1 MDGKSFLPM
10 VLSAESLLPP
20 SSQTT
25 ATTAAAAAAAA
36 AAVPGSVLRY
46 AHAHPAASVRSSW
59 RDTHFIEYYYIGI
72 GGYCGMLE
80 PIEQPDNNFI
90 AIRCANATCL
100 VLSCLVLQ
108 ASQKPSI
115 YPLLLFPRLTSFSAS
130 MSCVCVYYVRRKVDH
145 SVGVDML
152 YAEFQNGAQNAFR
165 IHLCITTIDLPR
177 QARDKQK
184 ETLKTASFPRRD
196 RRERPV

>member
-20 SSQTT
+20 SSQTA
-25 ATTAAAAAAAA
+25 ATTAAAAAA

-46 AHAHPAASVRSSW
+46 ARAHPAASVRSSW

-100 VLSCLVLQ
+100 VLSCLVLSCLVLQ

-115 YPLLLFPRLTSFSAS
+115 YPLLLFPRLT
-130 MSCVCVYYVRRKVDH
+130 YVLRVHVVR
-145 SVGVDML
+145 L
-152 YAEFQNGAQNAFR
+152 R
-165 IHLCITTIDLPR
+165 LLC
-177 QARDKQK
+177 A
-184 ETLKTASFPRRD
+184 
-196 RRERPV
+196 

>member
-1 MDGKSFLPM
+1 M

-25 ATTAAAAAAAA
+25 ATTAAAAAA

-100 VLSCLVLQ
+100 VLSCLVL
-108 ASQKPSI
+108 SCRHRRSHPSI
-115 YPLLLFPRLTSFSAS
+115 HCCCFLASLRFPRPCRASAS
-130 MSCVCVYYVRRKVDH
+130 TMCAGRSTTPWASTCSTLNFRTVRKTPFG
-145 SVGVDML
+145 SI
-152 YAEFQNGAQNAFR
+152 YA
-165 IHLCITTIDLPR
+165 
-177 QARDKQK
+177 
-184 ETLKTASFPRRD
+184 
-196 RRERPV
+196 

>member
-20 SSQTT
+20 SSHTA
-25 ATTAAAAAAAA
+25 ATTAAAAAA

-100 VLSCLVLQ
+100 SCLVL
-108 ASQKPSI
+108 SCRHHRSHPSI
-115 YPLLLFPRLTSFSAS
+115 HCCCFLVSLTFSAS
-130 MSCVCVYYVRRKVDH
+130 MSCLCVNYVRRKVDH

-165 IHLCITTIDLPR
+165 VYLCITTIDLPR

>member
-1 MDGKSFLPM
+1 M

-20 SSQTT
+20 SSQTA
-25 ATTAAAAAAAA
+25 ATTASAAAA

-46 AHAHPAASVRSSW
+46 ARAHPPASVRSSW

-100 VLSCLVLQ
+100 VLSCLVL
-108 ASQKPSI
+108 SCRHRRSHPSI
-115 YPLLLFPRLTSFSAS
+115 HCCCFLVSLTFSAS
-130 MSCVCVYYVRRKVDH
+130 MSCVCVYFVRRKVDH
-145 SVGVDML
+145 STGVDML

-177 QARDKQK
+177 HARDKQK
-184 ETLKTASFPRRD
+184 ETLKTGYFPRRD
-196 RRERPV
+196 RWERSV